1 MENYQLIPMKVSKT
15 NPSLNSN
22 YTLEFETVNR
32 IIELCFEKLKR
43 SKPQSNDQSLYK
55 NSDSLPANSVSDQN
69 LSKSDVIDKLTLIK
83 SYEQTL
89 RN

>member
-1 MENYQLIPMKVSKT
+1 MENYQIIPMKVRKT

-22 YTLEFETVNR
+22 YTAEFETVNR